1 VPGRTRGVGGR
12 VSPHGYVR
20 IDPDA
25 VRRYVENGGGPVM
38 ADLSRRAT
46 NVQGGARAQVGKR
59 TRRLERSI
67 VKRPG
72 VDAAGAYVD
81 VVTEGVSYALYHHDG
96 TDTWHGNPFL
106 TDNLRLAAR

>member
-1 VPGRTRGVGGR
+1 MARPSGVGGR
-12 VSPHGYVR
+12 VSPDGYVV

-25 VRRYVENGGGPVM
+25 VAKYARDGGGPVL
-38 ADLSRRAT
+38 ADLTRRAT
-46 NVQGGARAQVGKR
+46 NVQGGAVRQVGKK

-72 VDAAGAYVD
+72 IDTKGPYVD
-81 VVTEGVSYALYHHDG
+81 VVTEGVSYARYHHDG
-96 TDTWHGNPFL
+96 TDRWHGNPFL

>member
-1 VPGRTRGVGGR
+1 MPPRVRGR
-12 VSPHGYVR
+12 VSPDGYVT
-20 IDPDA
+20 IDPDKLA
-25 VRRYVENGGGPVM
+25 AYVRAGGGPVM
-38 ADLSRRAT
+38 ADLTRRAG
-46 NVQGGARAQVGKR
+46 NVQAGARRQVGKK

-72 VDAAGAYVD
+72 VDSKGPFVD
-81 VVTEGVSYALYHHDG
+81 VVTEGVSYSLYHHDG

>member
-1 VPGRTRGVGGR
+1 MARSHGVGVR
-12 VSPHGYVR
+12 VSADTYEV

-25 VRRYVENGGGPVM
+25 LAKFTRSGGGPIM

-46 NVQGGARAQVGKR
+46 NVQAGARRQVGKK

-72 VDAAGAYVD
+72 VDSRGPYVD
-81 VVTEGVSYALYHHDG
+81 VVTEGVRYAVFHHNG
-96 TDTWHGNPFL
+96 TDRWGGNPFL

>member
-1 VPGRTRGVGGR
+1 VPSVGAR
-12 VSPHGYVR
+12 ISPDGYVV

-25 VRRYVENGGGPVM
+25 VAKYARDGGGPIL
-38 ADLSRRAT
+38 ADLTRRAT
-46 NVQGGARAQVGKR
+46 NVQGGARTQVGKR

-72 VDAAGAYVD
+72 VDEKGPYVD
-81 VVTEGVSYALYHHDG
+81 VVTEGVSYAKYHHDG